1 MLKKITSSYLYKK
14 KIKYIRN
21 LTHCLSLQTTSMSKS
36 EDFIEQFKIVK
47 RYVSKIYMVI
57 TQAIN
62 YIPLRPLNYR
72 SIAKSTGKQIMDVY
86 FIRSLV
92 L

>member
-1 MLKKITSSYLYKK
+1 MMLKKIYIFLSIQK

-21 LTHCLSLQTTSMSKS
+21 LKHCLSLQTTSMSKS

-62 YIPLRPLNYR
+62 DIPLRPLNYQLQNLQEN
-72 SIAKSTGKQIMDVY
+72 K
-86 FIRSLV
+86 
-92 L
+92 

>member
-1 MLKKITSSYLYKK
+1 MLKKIYIFLSIQK

-21 LTHCLSLQTTSMSKS
+21 LKHCLSLQTTSMSKS
-36 EDFIEQFKIVK
+36 IALKAIKSEDFIEQFQIVK

-62 YIPLRPLNYR
+62 YIPVRPLNYQLQNLQEN
-72 SIAKSTGKQIMDVY
+72 K
-86 FIRSLV
+86 
-92 L
+92 